1 MNAPAQKL
9 ITDVK
14 VLAGDVEELVK
25 ATAAQ
30 TGEKIGAAR
39 DRAQAALAKT
49 REASALRGRETA
61 QATDQ
66 YVNENPWTAVG
77 VSAAIGLVIGFLI
90 GRS

>member
-14 VLAGDVEELVK
+14 VLAADVEELVK

-39 DRAQAALAKT
+39 ERAQAALARAKG
-49 REASALRGRETA
+49 ASALCSRETA

-66 YVNENPWTAVG
+66 YVKENPWAAVV
-77 VSAAIGLVIGFLI
+77 VSAGIGLVIGFLVA
-90 GRS
+90 RS